1 MEEVFRE
8 KRIKKFLWIA
18 SLLVAYSG
26 LIGFTC
32 FIFEETLQ
40 LQTFAAFIY
49 TNAEDWNGLE
59 NHIALMEKTQ
69 TFAGVWIKYF
79 GWGNPVMW
87 PAFLSYIESNEAYI
101 DALKKQVERNKR

>member
-1 MEEVFRE
+1 MGN
-8 KRIKKFLWIA
+8 KLKKILWIA

-49 TNAEDWNGLE
+49 TNGEDWEGLE
-59 NHIALMEKTQ
+59 NHLVLMEKTQ
-69 TFAGVWIKYF
+69 NFAGVWIKYF
-79 GWGNPVMW
+79 GWGNPIMY
-87 PAFLSYIESNEAYI
+87 PAFLSYLDSNEAYI
-101 DALKKQVERNKR
+101 KALKRKIERER